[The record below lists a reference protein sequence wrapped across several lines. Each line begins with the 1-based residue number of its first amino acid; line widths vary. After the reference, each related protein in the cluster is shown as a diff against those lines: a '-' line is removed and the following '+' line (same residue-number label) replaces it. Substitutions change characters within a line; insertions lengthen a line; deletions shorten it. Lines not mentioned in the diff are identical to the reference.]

1 MKINN
6 DSFAEDKDKSS
17 DSNESASNTRLCSI
31 CGGNHNVLV
40 IGLENGG
47 HIITEHF
54 FKEGPV
60 KIKVNSNVK
69 RKATTL
75 DLINTVW
82 PAEEPQRRTV

>member
-1 MKINN
+1 MKIVN
-6 DSFAEDKDKSS
+6 DSVEEKDKST
-17 DSNESASNTRLCSI
+17 DIKESASNTRLCSI

-54 FKEGPV
+54 FKEGAI
-60 KIKVNSNVK
+60 KIKINSNVK

-75 DLINTVW
+75 DLINAVW
-82 PAEEPQRRTV
+82 PTEESKRISV